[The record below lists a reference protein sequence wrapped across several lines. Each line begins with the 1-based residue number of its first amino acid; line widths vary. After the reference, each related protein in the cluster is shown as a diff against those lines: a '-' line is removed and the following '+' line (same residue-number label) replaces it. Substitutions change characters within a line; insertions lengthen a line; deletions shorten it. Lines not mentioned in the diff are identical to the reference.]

1 MHLWYNNHIKENNM
15 YKKKTRVKK
24 LLWLTQKGRTNMN
37 LLIKMIAVKAKELGL
52 QNSAN
57 KMSNMERRSIA
68 VQWCGVMGY
77 GEECIDAVR
86 QQIDWALTTQPEEN
100 VYFDKRGKAS
110 YRGCL
115 KHQWHYRNG
124 LDEKGI
130 NVEIDDNEEQKRKK
144 DVCERRKVIKKFKK
158 EK

>member
-1 MHLWYNNHIKENNM
+1 M
-15 YKKKTRVKK
+15 YKKKARVKK
-24 LLWLTQKGRTNMN
+24 LLWLTQKDRTNMN
-37 LLIKMIAVKAKELGL
+37 LLIKMIAVRAKELGL
-52 QNSAN
+52 QNRAN

-100 VYFDKRGKAS
+100 VYFDKRGKAG

-115 KHQWHYRNG
+115 KHQ
-124 LDEKGI
+124 
-130 NVEIDDNEEQKRKK
+130 
-144 DVCERRKVIKKFKK
+144 
-158 EK
+158 